1 MNDLETKLRELANYL
16 KEIEH
21 YTTASNL
28 MYWDMTT
35 GMPEEAAESR
45 AETMSFMSLQAHRL
59 SIHSR
64 MEEFINFFLEEYDN
78 LDSIHKRMVDQLKK
92 EYDKNKIYPESF
104 VKEFSLATSKGEMA
118 WEKAKNAND
127 FSLFKDSL
135 ENIISLTK
143 KSIEYRGFK
152 DNKYNTLLDDYE
164 AGLTVEKLDIIF
176 NNLKEGIITILDKI
190 KNSSTVID
198 DVYVNKTFSIEKQE
212 KICIDVL
219 NKMGFNFHKG
229 RMDKTEH
236 PYTTNMT
243 NKDVRITNHYYEN
256 NLLSA
261 IYSAIHE
268 GGHGIYE
275 QNIPDSLQGTN
286 LDTAASM
293 SIHESQS
300 RFYENIVGKSR
311 AFSKYLYT
319 LIKDE
324 FIEEFKD
331 IDEDVFYNS
340 LNRVCPSLI
349 RTEADE
355 LTYSLH
361 IIIRYE
367 IEKMLINDE
376 ITVEELPKVWND
388 KYKEYLGVDVPSDKM
403 GVLQDVHWGGGLF
416 GYFPSYAL
424 GNIYGAQMLHKMLED
439 IPTVYTEIELGNL
452 DSVFH
457 WLKTN
462 VHEKASLHD
471 PIDLIKKITGEELN
485 AQYFIEYLDNKYSTI
500 YKY

>member
-1 MNDLETKLRELANYL
+1 MEQLNNKLNELANYL

-21 YTTASNL
+21 YSTATNL

-35 GMPEEAAESR
+35 GMPEAAANNR
-45 AETMSFMSLQAHRL
+45 AETMSFMSLQAHKL
-59 SIHSR
+59 SVSSK
-64 MEEFINFFLEEYDN
+64 MEELINYFLENYDALN
-78 LDSIHKRMVDQLKK
+78 FTQKRMVDELKK
-92 EYDKNKIYPESF
+92 NYDKQKIYPESF
-104 VKEFSLATSKGEMA
+104 VKEFSLATSKSEMA
-118 WEKAKNAND
+118 WEKAKTSND
-127 FSLFKDSL
+127 FLLFRDSL
-135 ENIISLTK
+135 SEVLALTK
-143 KSIEYRGFK
+143 KGIDYRGYK

-164 AGLTVEKLDIIF
+164 SGLTVEKLDIIF
-176 NNLKEGIITILDKI
+176 SQLKEGIISILSKI
-190 KNSSTVID
+190 QNSDIIIENSFE
-198 DVYVNKTFSIEKQE
+198 NKPFDIEKQRN
-212 KICIDVL
+212 ICTAVL
-219 NKMGFNFHKG
+219 NKMGFDFTKG
-229 RMDKTEH
+229 RMDETEH